1 MCVRERKRKGAREY
15 LVTSDLCGLGP
26 VAEIH
31 AVAGGK
37 SGGVWGGGHFVDRY
51 VSSAHLFSIS
61 SSLPRPTFS
70 LFSWILHSSL
80 YSLCISPFNI
90 CKSCSPSV
98 NQPCTPP
105 PSLLPF
111 LSFPPFT
118 YLSSVPAYF
127 PTFLSHGHL
136 PSRKS
141 IFPNLNHCLHHFS
154 PAAISLLSFLW
165 DSQSLSLFPLS
176 KAGVYF
182 CSFLICHCCA
192 PTKRH
197 ILLFSLSFS
206 PLWTKVSSYDC
217 LAEPIFSDRKQ
228 ASHLFSLVC
237 IK

>member
-1 MCVRERKRKGAREY
+1 MCEREREY

-37 SGGVWGGGHFVDRY
+37 SGGWSLCGSICQQCTLVLRLFILT
-51 VSSAHLFSIS
+51 SSHLFS
-61 SSLPRPTFS
+61 LC
-70 LFSWILHSSL
+70 WILHSSL
-80 YSLCISPFNI
+80 YSLCISPFHI
-90 CKSCSPSV
+90 FKILLSMCKSAPH
-98 NQPCTPP
+98 PTPIP
-105 PSLLPF
+105 TP

-141 IFPNLNHCLHHFS
+141 IFPTLNHCLHHFS
-154 PAAISLLSFLW
+154 PSAISLLSFLW
-165 DSQSLSLFPLS
+165 DSQSPSLFPLS

-182 CSFLICHCCA
+182 CSFLICQRCA

-206 PLWTKVSSYDC
+206 PLVQFC
-217 LAEPIFSDRKQ
+217 LFMI
-228 ASHLFSLVC
+228 V
-237 IK
+237 